1 MEDSQM
7 ELKELRTKLIEAN
20 KAYRT
25 GHPIISD
32 YEYDNL
38 VDDLSEQNPHDELL
52 LKVGHIDE
60 KDSRKEKLPIEMAS
74 MNKCKTVEELKK
86 WAKLKELPKN
96 TEFVLTPKYDGAS
109 LCVVEEKQMAFTRG
123 NGILGQ
129 RSDIHLKALS
139 PSKQTKLPPY
149 LVTVGEVILPVKKW
163 GKYSETYA
171 NPRNMVSGQLNSDV
185 PGSELED
192 CVYMRY
198 GTDQE
203 VMSKA
208 LQLDLCNKLNSIKVP
223 YMLNTLNNITE
234 AYLKDLFEEWKK
246 DFQIDGIIVEVNDS
260 NLRQSLG
267 RERSGNPAYARAY
280 KGNFEE
286 VKETEVLDVEWNV
299 SKQGFLKP
307 VGHVRKTNLDGAN
320 VTNVT
325 LFNAK
330 FVETMGIGPGAK
342 IMIKRSGQVIPFVI
356 SVTKTANNNLPSV
369 CPSCKEKVEWN
380 ENCVEL
386 ICTNDDCTSKRL
398 NKIISFFDIMG
409 VENVGEGIFTQLYE
423 TGYDTVAKI
432 LNMKES
438 DFRKL
443 EGFGD
448 RKAEI
453 AYNAIHDKMQNVVLS
468 KLQHASGCF
477 KLLGSK
483 KLILLEEF
491 YYDSYVGM
499 VDIAGKVQGFA
510 EKSAED
516 YVQGIKKFKEFIKNL
531 PITIKKENKM
541 ELLENRLVGQSFC
554 ITGTLSQPRA
564 YFEELIQ
571 NYGGVV
577 KGVSSKLNYLVVGTD
592 PGSKVQKADN
602 GFTRIINESEFME
615 LIG

>member
-1 MEDSQM
+1 
-7 ELKELRTKLIEAN
+7 
-20 KAYRT
+20 
-25 GHPIISD
+25 
-32 YEYDNL
+32 
-38 VDDLSEQNPHDELL
+38 
-52 LKVGHIDE
+52 
-60 KDSRKEKLPIEMAS
+60 
-74 MNKCKTVEELKK
+74 
-86 WAKLKELPKN
+86 
-96 TEFVLTPKYDGAS
+96 
-109 LCVVEEKQMAFTRG
+109 
-123 NGILGQ
+123 
-129 RSDIHLKALS
+129 
-139 PSKQTKLPPY
+139 
-149 LVTVGEVILPVKKW
+149 
-163 GKYSETYA
+163 
-171 NPRNMVSGQLNSDV
+171 
-185 PGSELED
+185 
-192 CVYMRY
+192 
-198 GTDQE
+198 
-203 VMSKA
+203 
-208 LQLDLCNKLNSIKVP
+208 
-223 YMLNTLNNITE
+223 
-234 AYLKDLFEEWKK
+234 
-246 DFQIDGIIVEVNDS
+246 
-260 NLRQSLG
+260 
-267 RERSGNPAYARAY
+267 
-280 KGNFEE
+280 
-286 VKETEVLDVEWNV
+286 
-299 SKQGFLKP
+299 
-307 VGHVRKTNLDGAN
+307 
-320 VTNVT
+320 VT

-398 NKIISFFDIMG
+398 NKIISFFDILG

-423 TGYDTVAKI
+423 TRYDTVAKI
-432 LNMKES
+432 LNMAES

-453 AYNAIHDKMQNVVLS
+453 AYNAIHEKMQNVSLS

-491 YYDSYVGM
+491 YGSNPT
-499 VDIAGKVQGFA
+499 VDGILLINGFA

-516 YVQGIKKFKEFIKNL
+516 YLQGIKKFKEFIKNL
-531 PITIKKENKM
+531 PITIKKESKM

-554 ITGTLSQPRA
+554 ITGTLSQPRT